1 MAKQRL
7 EAELGLNIQDFL
19 SQLSK
24 SKDAVGQFAGAIGKL
39 AGAAIIFREL
49 GNALKETTQGQHALN
64 AATIAYKTMLQEI
77 IHGRLANP
85 ATAMNNV
92 AEMVQLQ
99 GKLNKVLQDNLFQNI
114 KIAKYDKEI
123 SLARMDA
130 VDATKSEADQLS
142 ALNRALSLHLEK
154 KDILIR
160 RLNEELNIVVRQLE
174 KYPDRIKFQ
183 ERFVQLM
190 TQLTE
195 LQGVDLTQRRLTAEI
210 TERQVRAE
218 KEHADQLER
227 IAKLGGQ
234 LYEAFEKDKETEAEE
249 QRKREEAKRIA
260 GKYLSTGYLLE
271 PLKGLEKVAGRK
283 FVLPELSLDR
293 TVQNRPD
300 EIRLIALMN
309 KELLRQQDIISGL
322 ADTFASYFSD
332 INVGFQSMV
341 DSLITGIQR
350 MVTQLAAKAAF
361 LAILGMIFP
370 GLGILGSGAFS
381 QMLFGDMSALGGF
394 GMKREVPSPAVG
406 GVKMPTS
413 QFKIYGRDLATS
425 LRRY

>member
-39 AGAAIIFREL
+39 AGAGVILNEL
-49 GNALKETTQGQHALN
+49 GKALKETTQGQNALN
-64 AATIAYKTMLQEI
+64 IATTAYHTALQQVI
-77 IHGRLANP
+77 NGQLIN
-85 ATAMNNV
+85 MNQI
-92 AEMVQLQ
+92 AEMT
-99 GKLNKVLQDNLFQNI
+99 VLQARLNQVLEENRWESI
-114 KIAKYDKEI
+114 KIAAFDKEI
-123 SLARMDA
+123 SLLREDA
-130 VDATKSEADQLS
+130 VDATKSETEQLT
-142 ALNRALSLHLEK
+142 ALNKALDLHLEK
-154 KDILIR
+154 KEFLIKDVQ
-160 RLNEELNIVVRQLE
+160 EELNIVAEQVKRF
-174 KYPDRIKFQ
+174 PNVIKFQ
-183 ERFVQLM
+183 ERYVQLRKE
-190 TQLTE
+190 LIE
-195 LQGVDLTQRRLTAEI
+195 LQGSDLTQRRLLGQA
-210 TERQVRAE
+210 TEMQVRAE
-218 KEHADQLER
+218 KAHVDQLER
-227 IAKLGGQ
+227 ISKLGNE
-234 LYEAFEKDKETEAEE
+234 LYEAFEKDRRQAEAD
-249 QRKREEAKRIA
+249 QRTA

-283 FVLPELSLDR
+283 FSLPGLSLDR
-293 TVQNRPD
+293 TVTGRPD
-300 EIRLIALMN
+300 EIGMIAMMN
-309 KELLRQQDIISGL
+309 EELARQQDIVSGL

-370 GLGILGSGAFS
+370 KLGILGSGAFS
-381 QMLFGDMSALGGF
+381 QMLFGDMSALWGF